1 MKTTNLILF
10 FACAVFFAFSTE
22 TKAQTKTINLFNGEN
37 LEGWGFVVKDTTVD
51 PNDVFRVKNGLITIS
66 GEPFG
71 YMYTEQKFTNFHLH
85 VEWRW
90 PIEGTNSGIFLYVQD
105 DKTVWPNTV
114 ECQLQAGNAGDF
126 VKLGNTEIK
135 EFVSG
140 GGQQRPEFPKK
151 REASSENPIGEWNV
165 ADITS
170 ENGVLTIYI
179 NGVFQNKGISTE
191 YTSGRIALQSEGKD
205 IQFRNVRV
213 TPVEN

>member
-1 MKTTNLILF
+1 MKTNNCIVCFILVLLL
-10 FACAVFFAFSTE
+10 AVST
-22 TKAQTKTINLFNGEN
+22 TIGAQTKTINLFNGEN
-37 LEGWGFVVKDTTVD
+37 LDGWGFVTKDPAVD
-51 PNDVFRVKNGLITIS
+51 THDVFQVKNGLITIS

-105 DKTVWPNTV
+105 NKTVWPHAV
-114 ECQLQAGNAGDF
+114 ECQLKTGSAGDF
-126 VKLGNTEIK
+126 VGIANTGIK
-135 EFVSG
+135 EFVPSG
-140 GGQQRPEFPKK
+140 QQQRPEFPKK
-151 REASSENPIGEWNV
+151 REPSSENPIGEWNV

-179 NGVFQNKGISTE
+179 NGVFQNKGVSTE

-213 TPVEN
+213 TPF